1 MYKMLLALAVV
12 AVMACGAV
20 AGEVSQAA
28 LSDMGLAGMQSMSD
42 DEGMA
47 VRGAWAF
54 GGSFALAV
62 TPAAS
67 SGSAYTAG
75 DVGPGPDVA
84 LTSTYATATSTLSVY
99 GPGGFFLGSLVANG
113 TAYSAGIGIAGP

>member
-12 AVMACGAV
+12 AMMASGAL
-20 AGEVSQAA
+20 AGEISQAA
-28 LSDMGLAGMQSMSD
+28 LNDMGLSGMQQMSD

-62 TPAAS
+62 TPAAA

-75 DVGPGPDVA
+75 DIGPGWDVA
-84 LTSTYATATSTLSVY
+84 LTSTYATSTSTLQAY
-99 GPGGFFLGSLVANG
+99 GPGGVFLGSLVATG
-113 TAYSAGIGIAGP
+113 TAYSAGIGIAAP

>member
-1 MYKMLLALAVV
+1 MYKMLLALGLV
-12 AVMACGAV
+12 AVMAFGAV
-20 AGEVSQAA
+20 AGEVSQAT
-28 LSDMGLAGMQSMSD
+28 LSDMGLAGMQKMSD

-54 GGSFALAV
+54 GGSFAVSV
-62 TPAAS
+62 TPAAA

-75 DVGPGPDVA
+75 DVGPGVDIA
-84 LTSTYATATSTLSVY
+84 MTSTYATTTSTLEAF
-99 GPGGFFLGSLVANG
+99 GPGGVFLGALVATG

>member
-1 MYKMLLALAVV
+1 MYKMLLALGLV
-12 AVMACGAV
+12 AVMAFGAV

-28 LSDMGLAGMQSMSD
+28 LSDMGLAGMQQMSD

-75 DVGPGPDVA
+75 DIGPGWDVA
-84 LTSTYATATSTLSVY
+84 LTSTYATANTTYTGLFNIPVSGVT
-99 GPGGFFLGSLVANG
+99 G
-113 TAYSAGIGIAGP
+113 TAYSAGIGIAAP